1 MSMYI
6 ENNLTK
12 DETILIKA
20 KKSWLY
26 LLMPALWLIL
36 VLVLAIVGQ
45 VYISKY
51 TSHEGL
57 YVEIST
63 AEKMSD
69 FDSNSRYLNDS
80 EKEQMITL
88 YNEENPETPVSNWS
102 ELRKKVEENVR
113 QGYRDE
119 WAEEGEALFERKFG
133 DKAEAERAGM
143 GFFQQLLVNSGTYV
157 NIVLWVLV
165 ILIGVVPFVR
175 RLLLWLSI
183 NLALTNKRIVGKVG
197 ILRVNSLDFHLDK
210 IDHVQI
216 KASIFGNL
224 FHYYT
229 LRVVSVGGAGFDN
242 GRTKTDKDTFVGISN
257 AQEFKDMATRAIE
270 VHAEEARRAQ
280 AEEIARAMGK

>member
-1 MSMYI
+1 MYI

-57 YVEIST
+57 YVETST

-88 YNEENPETPVSNWS
+88 YNEENPENPVSNWS
-102 ELRKKVEENVR
+102 ELREKVEEDVR
-113 QGYRDE
+113 QYYRDE

-133 DKAEAERAGM
+133 DKAEAEEAGM
-143 GFFQQLLVNSGTYV
+143 GFLQSLLVNGGTYV

>member
-1 MSMYI
+1 MYI

-69 FDSNSRYLNDS
+69 FDSRYSSNMM
-80 EKEQMITL
+80 KESAISL
-88 YNEENPETPVSNWS
+88 YNAGNPENPVSNWS
-102 ELRKKVEENVR
+102 ELREKKEEEYR
-113 QGYRDE
+113 QYYRDE

-133 DKAEAERAGM
+133 DKAEAEEAGM
-143 GFFQQLLVNSGTYV
+143 GFLQSLLVNGGTYV
-157 NIVLWVLV
+157 NIVLWVLF